1 MMKNRTPL
9 ISAIALVLLAAGI
22 VGSLMFRKSRVAPP
36 DTTSTSSATVQ
47 PLTPAQTAFVA
58 EAEAAEPVSPP
69 VQQEEIV
76 GIGAILKKDSGTG
89 EIQIMG
95 VVPNS
100 PAAAAGLAGNFIIR
114 KIDDA
119 GVEGMGIQECVN
131 LLRGPAGSMVRLELF
146 DPDANETRSV
156 VLTRQRFSV
165 PAEQQM
171 RRIK

>member
-1 MMKNRTPL
+1 
-9 ISAIALVLLAAGI
+9 
-22 VGSLMFRKSRVAPP
+22 
-36 DTTSTSSATVQ
+36 
-47 PLTPAQTAFVA
+47 
-58 EAEAAEPVSPP
+58 
-69 VQQEEIV
+69 
-76 GIGAILKKDSGTG
+76 
-89 EIQIMG
+89 

-114 KIDDA
+114 KIEDA
-119 GVEGMGIQECVN
+119 AVEGMGIQECVN